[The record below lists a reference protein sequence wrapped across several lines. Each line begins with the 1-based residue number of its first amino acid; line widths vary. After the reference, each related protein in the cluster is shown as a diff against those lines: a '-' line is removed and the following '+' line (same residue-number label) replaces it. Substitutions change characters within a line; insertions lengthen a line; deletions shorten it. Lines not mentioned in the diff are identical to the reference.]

1 MNISSIHLHLTTKE
15 VSMKSGSL
23 RANLINEINESF
35 DDVCESLEFAIRMI
49 RDGETRENVIEY
61 LTQIETRL
69 LK

>member
-1 MNISSIHLHLTTKE
+1 
-15 VSMKSGSL
+15 MKSGSL